1 MPANQAEFTKLP
13 IDQISVQEGFN
24 PRKFF
29 DNYEF
34 QQLVVSVLAEGVI
47 QPIIVRP
54 VADGNG
60 YWVVAG
66 ERRWRAANEAG
77 LIEIPAVVR
86 NLSDREARLI
96 ATVENS
102 QRADRGRRRIRKK

>member
-1 MPANQAEFTKLP
+1 MQTNQAEFTNLP

-34 QQLVVSVLAEGVI
+34 QQLVVSVQAEGVI
-47 QPIIVRP
+47 QPIIVRQ
-54 VADGNG
+54 VAHGNG

-77 LIEIPAVVR
+77 LAEIPVVVR
-86 NLSDREARLI
+86 NLSY
-96 ATVENS
+96 
-102 QRADRGRRRIRKK
+102 